1 MGQWRL
7 SETRGA
13 GAPVDGL
20 TAWPVAARLRARAA
34 PRRAQ
39 IGVGRLK
46 NVVAFGVDYMHMP
59 QIGHQRHA
67 LAGVA
72 GCRRGHPHANFDG
85 PDIEEHHGFHAHRLN
100 HVEKGVE
107 FNAFSGAFKKR

>member
-13 GAPVDGL
+13 GVMADGL
-20 TAWPVAARLRARAA
+20 IAWRVAARRRARAE

-46 NVVAFGVDYMHMP
+46 NVVVFGVDYMHMP

-67 LAGVA
+67 LASVA
-72 GCRRGHPHANFDG
+72 GRRRGHPRANFDG